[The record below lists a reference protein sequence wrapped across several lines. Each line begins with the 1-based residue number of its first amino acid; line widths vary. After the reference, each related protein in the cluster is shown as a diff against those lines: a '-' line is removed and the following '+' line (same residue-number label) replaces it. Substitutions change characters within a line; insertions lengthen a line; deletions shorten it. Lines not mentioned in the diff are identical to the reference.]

1 MQMACSTGNTIQ
13 YDWLLTDGPINY
25 ENYAVY
31 HYHSRLYDMSSTE
44 RSNIAYIV
52 RFNHSSKAGSIWPR
66 RLVITSCPKTQI
78 SSDSQIVILQWHA
91 ISHTWES
98 GPRDYEV
105 CELDSCMLLREYKI
119 LEASCALGLPGRYA
133 LWFDQ
138 CCIDQDNIQ
147 QKMEEIPF
155 MYSYYSDAVAI
166 VVVLTGCDRD
176 LPIDNLKR
184 WTQSVSNNDIQS
196 AALAMCYLAN
206 SYWASRVWTAQE
218 IRLAKKIT
226 FACNYLTLKTPMFT
240 SDDWVKI
247 KNIVRISPTMLAKN
261 RDDSQVNM
269 RVARLVSLMSVHQK
283 LCTTITEVIELITRK
298 LLGNVENGCRWWRQT
313 LGYLEEEKIGSVWLR
328 SAIRQA
334 GAFIGKK
341 TSDWTD
347 STIDSAI
354 LDLTGVIGKS
364 TVGIMEFCNNTA
376 SGFSRSD
383 SAMGVSSI
391 AGFTR
396 ERDVIVRYDTKYFD
410 ATVFGNKTLCWS
422 VDLNSISYSNIG
434 ELVVA
439 FNGERLASGVQIGII
454 LMVSCKVGY
463 IVGRC
468 LIPFG
473 SCNQYILNNVWLGES
488 PIELMK

>member
-1 MQMACSTGNTIQ
+1 
-13 YDWLLTDGPINY
+13 
-25 ENYAVY
+25 
-31 HYHSRLYDMSSTE
+31 
-44 RSNIAYIV
+44 
-52 RFNHSSKAGSIWPR
+52 
-66 RLVITSCPKTQI
+66 
-78 SSDSQIVILQWHA
+78 
-91 ISHTWES
+91 
-98 GPRDYEV
+98 
-105 CELDSCMLLREYKI
+105 
-119 LEASCALGLPGRYA
+119 
-133 LWFDQ
+133 
-138 CCIDQDNIQ
+138 
-147 QKMEEIPF
+147 MEEIPF

-283 LCTTITEVIELITRK
+283 LCTTITEVIELISARCAKYVNDRVYGVLALVPHINVKYKGNDESIDDIECRTITAALKANDWSLCYVPQSLGTIMARGQLHGPFINAGSHRRQFRRPCYGLLNCFAPHWPIRMTRCAPKFEILHSVSVFQDTELTYIKLDCWYNNIKHIK